1 METHRNRGKFDTA
14 NTNLILLTHKFDTA
28 NTHMQK
34 VRNIYTCALEK
45 SNITTTKIYHIKN
58 ERTSIKTI
66 ESLPLQE
73 DSSQKSCPYN
83 S

>member
-1 METHRNRGKFDTA
+1 
-14 NTNLILLTHKFDTA
+14 
-28 NTHMQK
+28 MQK

-45 SNITTTKIYHIKN
+45 SNITTTKIYQIKN
-58 ERTSIKTI
+58 ERTSIKTK

-83 S
+83 SWQQTLPSLVD